1 MTLSEK
7 TAYLRGLVDGSELD
21 ESKKEVK
28 ILNNILE
35 ILEDMAMS
43 IEDLEV
49 VTDDLQE
56 QVDTLDEDLAD
67 VEDELYGEDD
77 CDCDCCDD
85 ECDCDDCCEY
95 FVTCPTCGDEIYLD
109 EEIIADG
116 EIECPGCG
124 ETLEFDLDACDDD
137 CCWGCHADE
146 E

>member
-1 MTLSEK
+1 MTQRAG
-7 TAYLRGLVDGSELD
+7 TTDYNQAIR
-21 ESKKEVK
+21 
-28 ILNNILE
+28 
-35 ILEDMAMS
+35 
-43 IEDLEV
+43 
-49 VTDDLQE
+49 TDDLQE

-67 VEDELYGEDD
+67 VEDELYGDDDCD

-124 ETLEFDLDACDDD
+124 ETLEFDLDDCDDD
-137 CCWGCHADE
+137 CCCCHCDDE